1 MNIFP
6 IIQPEAVAAETELP
20 LYKEIDWDFERN
32 IPIYKNG
39 SPSIVTGKR
48 AVLVWAWKA
57 LHTQRYKYDI
67 YTWDYGSEIESLIGQ
82 SFTNEL
88 KQSEAVRYVKECLM
102 INPYITD
109 VTDLSVAFSDD
120 LITIRCKV
128 ITIYGEVAIDA

>member
-6 IIQPEAVAAETELP
+6 IIQPEAIAAETELP

-57 LHTQRYKYDI
+57 LRTQRYKYDI
-67 YTWDYGSEIESLIGQ
+67 YTWDYGCEIESLIGQ
-82 SFTNEL
+82 SFTREL
-88 KQSEAVRYVKECLM
+88 KQSEAARYVKECLM

-109 VTDLSVAFSDD
+109 VTDVSVAFSND
-120 LITIRCKV
+120 LISIQCKILTV
-128 ITIYGEVAIDA
+128 YGEVVIDV

>member
-1 MNIFP
+1 MSLFP
-6 IIQPEAVAAETELP
+6 MIQPEAITIVTELP
-20 LYKEIDWDFERN
+20 LYKETNWDFERN

-88 KQSEAVRYVKECLM
+88 KQSEAIRYVRECLM

-109 VTDLSVAFSDD
+109 VTNVSIAFLDD
-120 LITIRCKV
+120 LISIQCKILTV
-128 ITIYGEVAIDA
+128 YGEAMIDV